1 MWWRTYLD
9 VLVNLSFEINFST
22 KLTCL
27 ILLVSSRLLFMIVPV
42 RESIVCACFCI
53 KFLFF
58 FESVA
63 FTHITACAEQEFSFR
78 IIATSSKYLN
88 TSFVNILRV
97 MLFIFLQNRFWS
109 VKNKPTGKRIDAE
122 IQGTLKQAPVRN
134 RTEEKMSYRLS

>member
-1 MWWRTYLD
+1 M
-9 VLVNLSFEINFST
+9 LVFALNFY
-22 KLTCL
+22 
-27 ILLVSSRLLFMIVPV
+27 
-42 RESIVCACFCI
+42 
-53 KFLFF
+53 FF